1 MEEEGGL
8 LAGWQLLEDEGY
20 EGCVLMMAHFEDW
33 MEEVHVAVGVG
44 GLLGDLSELFGTLR
58 CLLLFLRLP
67 FLQIL
72 VDESSWQVVTLCE
85 FIIIVDFH
93 LQPILLNKHLQIF
106 VLLHV
111 LLCLLPLALQ
121 ATHVL
126 DVL

>member
-1 MEEEGGL
+1 MEHEGRL
-8 LAGWQLLEDEGY
+8 VAGWQLLEDKGY
-20 EGCVLMMAHFEDW
+20 EGCVLMMTHFEDW
-33 MEEVHVAVGVG
+33 MEKVHVAVCFG
-44 GLLGDLSELFGTLR
+44 GLLGDLSELFSTLC

-72 VDESSWQVVTLCE
+72 VDKSSWQVVTLCE
-85 FIIIVDFH
+85 LIIIIDFH
-93 LQPILLNKHLQIF
+93 LQPILLNKHLQLF

-121 ATHVL
+121 STHVL